1 MPATDAA
8 LSAALDTNRAD
19 RHGAHVYCAG
29 DLREAPERLRARFGR
44 DRARFGRDRARFGRD
59 DG

>member
-1 MPATDAA
+1 MEWMPATDAA

-19 RHGAHVYCAG
+19 RHGAHVYSAG

-44 DRARFGRDRARFGRD
+44 DRARFGRD

>member
-8 LSAALDTNRAD
+8 LSAALDMNRAD
-19 RHGAHVYCAG
+19 RHGAHVYSVG
-29 DLREAPERLRARFGR
+29 DLREAPERLRARFAR
-44 DRARFGRDRARFGRD
+44 DRACFGLD